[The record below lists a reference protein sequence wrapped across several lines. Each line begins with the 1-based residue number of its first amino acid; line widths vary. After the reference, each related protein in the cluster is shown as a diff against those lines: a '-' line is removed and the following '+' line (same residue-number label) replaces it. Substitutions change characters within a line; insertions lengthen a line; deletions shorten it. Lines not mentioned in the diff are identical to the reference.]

1 MARLLVENGADVFLR
16 GDDGCLPI
24 HLAVKYRPDVF
35 AETVGQ
41 KESISDDDLENLQE
55 DIIFFIRL
63 NNMSLY
69 TGQIKKSRK
78 GVVWW
83 RTKDSLSNV
92 SQ

>member
-1 MARLLVENGADVFLR
+1 MLKQKLKFKVEVARLLVENGADVFLR

-55 DIIFFIRL
+55 DIIFFITL
-63 NNMSLY
+63 NNMSSY
-69 TGQIKKSRK
+69 SG
-78 GVVWW
+78 
-83 RTKDSLSNV
+83 
-92 SQ
+92 